1 MKNKRASNQKSLE
14 KSAEKPHTNHSER
27 NLKMTQPLS
36 KKQIAAA
43 AGITP
48 RTMQRNRREWQFVDE
63 FACRGT
69 RRARYRA
76 EVLEECRRRKMI

>member
-1 MKNKRASNQKSLE
+1 
-14 KSAEKPHTNHSER
+14 
-27 NLKMTQPLS
+27 MTTPLS
-36 KKQIAAA
+36 KKQIAAH

-48 RTMQRNRREWQFVDE
+48 RTMQRNRAAWKFVDE

-76 EVLEECRRRKMI
+76 EVLDECRRRRLI